1 MSAVERLAAA
11 TWGLSMDP
19 PDAWRIASAILAADP
34 TLAQDIEDGRALRE
48 LREALPDEWD
58 DPLLTIQWYRW
69 EGGPRWTVSPQDAA
83 AEPSSVNRAGRGP
96 TIAAAADACREALV
110 AK

>member
-48 LREALPDEWD
+48 LLEAFAHRGRPEYHLMLRRRGTDGHWM
-58 DPLLTIQWYRW
+58 L
-69 EGGPRWTVSPQDAA
+69 DAFH
-83 AEPSSVNRAGRGP
+83 SDGRRRSP

-110 AK
+110 TK